1 MRYNTSS
8 CRSSIGSGPPHEA
21 LDLAATFF
29 DLGHIAFA
37 NRIRH
42 VVRPLI
48 EAPGRRRE
56 TVAISKCLGPTANAA
71 SQLIDRAREA
81 L

>member
-29 DLGHIAFA
+29 DLGQFA

-48 EAPGRRRE
+48 EALGRRRE